1 MLVTRVDCN
10 KTMTIITTVT
20 LAWLEPALG
29 FILLEMVSQSNGG
42 APGLEL
48 PLIPQ
53 LRGGRGCLDL
63 PAGPSFLSRY

>member
-1 MLVTRVDCN
+1 MAVLVTRVDCN

-48 PLIPQ
+48 PLIP
-53 LRGGRGCLDL
+53 
-63 PAGPSFLSRY
+63 